1 MPRSKMQSEQIRA
14 ESREQILSTARK
26 LFAERGYEGCRVS
39 DIARQADM
47 SQGNIYWYFS
57 SKGEILKAILAEGF
71 EALGAM
77 MAEVAARSG
86 TSLEKLDD
94 LIERYIAFG
103 REQRGDEFIAILFT
117 LTAQGGV
124 ERFRELGFDTRQ
136 IGFGYHQSVSA
147 IIAQGQEEGLVKL
160 KIDSNLSTI
169 FFFSLFNGMMFL
181 YGKDWLALPKEEIRA
196 AALRLLG
203 VQVEEFPPK

>member
-1 MPRSKMQSEQIRA
+1 MPRSKTQSEKIRA

-39 DIARQADM
+39 DIAHHSNM
-47 SQGNIYWYFS
+47 SQGNLYWYFS
-57 SKGEILKAILAEGF
+57 SKEEILKAVLKEGF
-71 EALGAM
+71 EALGSM
-77 MAEVAARSG
+77 MAETAARAGS
-86 TSLEKLDD
+86 SLEKLDD

-103 REQRGDEFIAILFT
+103 REEAGMEFITISFT
-117 LTAQGGV
+117 LTAQGGI

-136 IGFGYHQSVSA
+136 IGFSYHQSVSA
-147 IIAQGQEEGLVKL
+147 VIAQGQQEGLIQL
-160 KIDSNLSTI
+160 KIDPNLAAT

-181 YGKDWLALPKEEIRA
+181 YGNDWINIPKEEIRA

-203 VQVEEFPPK
+203 VQVEEFPT